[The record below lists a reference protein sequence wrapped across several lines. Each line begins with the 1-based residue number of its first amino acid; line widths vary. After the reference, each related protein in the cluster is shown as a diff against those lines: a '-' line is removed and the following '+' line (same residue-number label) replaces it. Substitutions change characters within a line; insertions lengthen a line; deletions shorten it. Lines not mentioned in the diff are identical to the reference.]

1 MFKKKKKTT
10 EGIQWFEE
18 RKLTFLSAK
27 HGDNHLHIHDLTDL
41 HNSPSLWGK
50 DLNPHFAG
58 NETEAAGRTAW
69 AEPAGGAPPGVW
81 LACECSSPRQRPLK
95 SYTEDQ
101 RKKIQFQLTVSSRS
115 GNNLCL
121 LSFTCISIITSR
133 SKQRGKTRGIS
144 KGSFLFRIA
153 LDSCSFLSTAI
164 QPPVPSVLEN
174 ISRTSH
180 LYPIPLPTPILDSH
194 VPSWRLQP
202 LPKGFPVSY
211 ILSCSQLIFQVAAR
225 VSIWKPSCR
234 PIPAEWLLVPP
245 DHIIQEP
252 RLHSWDPDSFV
263 TASLSTPDSH
273 FTHYP
278 VPGLCLDTLCTVP
291 ALGSAQNECFPSCP
305 APLPAEFLN
314 FPFLKLQLKCISWIQ
329 ACAVC
334 SPPPSPAEHG
344 MSFTSRT
351 DHLQRQLQ

>member
-1 MFKKKKKTT
+1 MGWASRWCSTRCVT
-10 EGIQWFEE
+10 
-18 RKLTFLSAK
+18 
-27 HGDNHLHIHDLTDL
+27 
-41 HNSPSLWGK
+41 SLWG
-50 DLNPHFAG
+50 
-58 NETEAAGRTAW
+58 
-69 AEPAGGAPPGVW
+69 
-81 LACECSSPRQRPLK
+81 CSSPRQRPLK

-153 LDSCSFLSTAI
+153 LDSCPFLSTAI

-180 LYPIPLPTPILDSH
+180 LYPIPLLTPILDSH

-291 ALGSAQNECFPSCP
+291 ALGSAQNECFPSCT